1 MAGEKKGQRPPFKYP
16 KAKPRDHIKLHS
28 TDSIGSMDSI
38 DSQNYSPPTKPCI
51 HATFELMWKIM
62 NK

>member
-1 MAGEKKGQRPPFKYP
+1 MTPGPKAPINYP
-16 KAKPRDHIKLHS
+16 KAKPRDLFILHS
-28 TDSIGSMDSI
+28 IASIVSMDSI
-38 DSQNYSPPTKPCI
+38 DSQNYFPPTKPCI